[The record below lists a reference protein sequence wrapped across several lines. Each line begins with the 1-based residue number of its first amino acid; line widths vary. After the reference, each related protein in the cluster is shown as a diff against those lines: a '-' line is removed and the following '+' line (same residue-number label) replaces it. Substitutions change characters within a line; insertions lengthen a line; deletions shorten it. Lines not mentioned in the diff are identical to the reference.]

1 MLAATTPGR
10 VGGAGLPAATAA
22 AAVSADKPGRGPSFL
37 EPDAGGTYPAVFN
50 ASNEQLVAAFH
61 AGAIGFL
68 DIVDTIARVVDAH
81 KPDGELTL
89 PSLAE
94 AELWA
99 RAEADRAIAALR

>member
-1 MLAATTPGR
+1 WTRAQNWTFEPLDEVAFPAVELAKTVGR
-10 VGGAGLPAATAA
+10 
-22 AAVSADKPGRGPSFL
+22 
-37 EPDAGGTYPAVFN
+37 AGGTYPAVFN